1 MLIWVGWGRDWSSLG
16 HAGGGDKPQHC
27 LAHLSP
33 GGYSSVEG
41 VLVLDSLRCPVWMK
55 TDPSRVLLAFLWEGA
70 GKILKLWAISETS
83 QTHSFRSPNNVGI
96 SMDINRAWGG
106 WGSGDYLKKKVI
118 WVVKF
123 LWEVKNVGCP
133 TVRRPMPM
141 AIPEGIPTCWVSH
154 LTRSP
159 ASPGSPKW
167 YLPSLCRTDP
177 FSTNTMWA
185 RYICFKLLADHI
197 KQVELF

>member
-33 GGYSSVEG
+33 GGYGSVEG

-55 TDPSRVLLAFLWEGA
+55 TDPSRVLLPFLWEGA

-83 QTHSFRSPNNVGI
+83 QTHSFRSPSNVGI

-106 WGSGDYLKKKVI
+106 WGYGDYLKKKVI
-118 WVVKF
+118 WVIKF
-123 LWEVKNVGCP
+123 CGRWRTLAAHCQETHAHGHPRGHPHMLGFPPHQISRQPWLSQMVF
-133 TVRRPMPM
+133 
-141 AIPEGIPTCWVSH
+141 AII
-154 LTRSP
+154 
-159 ASPGSPKW
+159 
-167 YLPSLCRTDP
+167 
-177 FSTNTMWA
+177 
-185 RYICFKLLADHI
+185 I
-197 KQVELF
+197 